1 MAGKNKGISN
11 ISYNLL
17 NLPQQVDILS
27 PLAEARNAY
36 SYSAD
41 GVKLRVVKKY
51 NSNFNTSPVIGSAVN
66 TSKLNVTKTTD
77 YVAGKIFENNVLD
90 RIFVD
95 GGYIKGGVYYFYE
108 TDHLGDNRTVINQ
121 SGTVVERND
130 YYPFGMQM
138 AHNQLTN
145 SASGSDNKR
154 KFGNKELDVMS
165 GLNTY
170 DFEARPYDLNYI
182 NFWTADPETEE
193 RPWESMYSFCGNN
206 PVNRTDP
213 DGRFWDTVL
222 DVAFTLYDIGEAA
235 YQYHKTGSVSAT
247 TKAALAAD
255 ALAIVIPGVTGSG
268 IAVRATAH
276 TVDGVK
282 TAEHVADG
290 VKEIKSAKELLKEG
304 RSGKQERLRELG
316 NDPKLGK
323 ADRGW
328 IKQEQNQI
336 NRGKR
341 DNIRNPPGKDL
352 AHKRGKEA
360 AKGYSY
366 KHSNLQNKADHRLQH
381 KYDQNGRLN
390 KENKM

>member
-1 MAGKNKGISN
+1 
-11 ISYNLL
+11 
-17 NLPQQVDILS
+17 VDILS

-66 TSKLNVTKTTD
+66 TSKLNVTQTTD